1 MRSSDWS
8 SDVCSSDL
16 RELAEIVEWVNH
28 LNLKRPELLVVAT
41 ALSAATRDAAW
52 IRKSGWKL
60 HRLSASD
67 RLSRETSA
75 WASFQRRL
83 LHYVRE
89 VEFSAWSGDV
99 DINFGRADAAT
110 AAELGCFDVVLTSPP
125 YGASRTTDRKSVA

>member
-1 MRSSDWS
+1 MFCVLPVVFVFFFLMIRRPPRSTRTDTLFPYTTLFRSILRNTSTEWFS
-8 SDVCSSDL
+8 PTVS

-75 WASFQRRL
+75 WATFHRRL
-83 LHYVRE
+83 LPYVRE
-89 VEFSAWSGDV
+89 E
-99 DINFGRADAAT
+99 IGRAA
-110 AAELGCFDVVLTSPP
+110 
-125 YGASRTTDRKSVA
+125 